1 MGAINYDLTK
11 IKAVIL
17 DIDGVISPSCVQLGQ
32 DGNPIRQIN
41 VKDGYAIQ
49 LAIKHNLLIMIISG
63 GYCEYMKKRMLAL
76 SINEVIMNASSKIE
90 HYRNILYKYDLK
102 AEEVVYIGDDI
113 PDYNVML
120 ECGLPCCPADAA
132 YDIKNISKYISNYNG
147 GYGCVR
153 DILEQIMRAK
163 GYWLNDNAFKW

>member
-11 IKAVIL
+11 IKAVIC
-17 DIDGVISPSCVQLGQ
+17 DIDGVISPSCVQLGE

-41 VKDGYAIQ
+41 VKDGYAMQ
-49 LAIKHNLLIMIISG
+49 LAVKHNILIMIISG
-63 GYCEYMKKRMLAL
+63 GYCETMRKRMLAL
-76 SINEVIMNASSKIE
+76 GIKEVIMSASSKID
-90 HYRNILYKYDLK
+90 HYKNILNKYELK

-113 PDYNVML
+113 PDYKVML
-120 ECGLPCCPADAA
+120 ECGLPCCPSDAA

-153 DILEQIMRAK
+153 DVLEQIMKAK
-163 GYWLNDNAFKW
+163 GYWLNNNAFKW